1 MSEEQKRVHAYNFMT
16 KNVDIN
22 GQVYLITP
30 SEQLVETDIQLGY
43 LSKGK
48 TTAGIHSDIRF
59 KKF

>member
-1 MSEEQKRVHAYNFMT
+1 MT

-30 SEQLVETDIQLGY
+30 SEQLVESDIQLGY
-43 LSKGK
+43 LNKGK
-48 TTAGIHSDIRF
+48 KTAGIHSDIRF